1 MDKRYRNLALA
12 GTLLGC
18 MASASALAGGVKY
31 AHIEPDPTVYVNGP
45 SDTIYVHSTWDAV
58 AGDYVFTHI
67 ETNSY
72 DGMVAFG
79 TKVEAKCSLTH
90 RLKSA
95 VVDFGTDL
103 YWGDPDDIPSGTKIA
118 SVNGQSLEVNQSN
131 RYLPW
136 RHVDYDV
143 PIDAVE
149 DELFPLAGSDFFT
162 AGENYIAQEVAL
174 GQIEEDVR
182 LAGFI
187 KVINVPIN
195 FHVICYQPAWP
206 NDMVGS
212 DSTLIPL
219 KVHYL
224 PPDEVA
230 PLAPALP
237 EANSVQ
243 VNQADLVVA
252 QDEQT
257 CSVYL
262 SIMFTTNGVTNIKYH
277 IVNNTGFKSQLIQI
291 PVGQTYTE
299 LVGHEIDVAPPE
311 PDGFGYTPPNEGHDD
326 IIDDWAPAETDH
338 NAQGWFQIEVVYPHY
353 KLSNIDGYSMVCSN
367 AESTRNSRD

>member
-18 MASASALAGGVKY
+18 VVSAPVLAGVKY

-45 SDTIYVHSTWDAV
+45 SDTIYVHSTWDA
-58 AGDYVFTHI
+58 AIGDYVFTDI
-67 ETNSY
+67 ETNSAD
-72 DGMVAFG
+72 DGIVTFG
-79 TKVEAKCSLTH
+79 TKVEAKCTSAF
-90 RLKSA
+90 RLFSA
-95 VVDFGTDL
+95 WVDIGVGPNWNDNNHAGGLGGAISGLDL
-103 YWGDPDDIPSGTKIA
+103 YVNPD
-118 SVNGQSLEVNQSN
+118 N
-131 RYLPW
+131 RTLPW
-136 RHVDYDV
+136 RHEDYPV
-143 PIDAVE
+143 ALEYVE
-149 DELFPLAGSDFFT
+149 AELFPLAGTDFFT
-162 AGENYIAQEVAL
+162 AGEHYIANEVNQ
-174 GQIEEDVR
+174 GQDEEDVR
-182 LAGFI
+182 LAGFT
-187 KVINVPIN
+187 KVYQVPIN
-195 FHVICYQPAWP
+195 FV
-206 NDMVGS
+206 VGC
-212 DSTLIPL
+212 DAPVLGVDYDGDFTLIPL

-252 QDEQT
+252 EDEQT

-311 PDGFGYTPPNEGHDD
+311 PDGFGYTPPNEGHDGV
-326 IIDDWAPAETDH
+326 IDDWAPAETDD
-338 NAQGWFQIEVVYPHY
+338 NVQGWFQIEVVHPHY
-353 KLSNIDGYSMVCSN
+353 KLSNIDGYSMNCSN